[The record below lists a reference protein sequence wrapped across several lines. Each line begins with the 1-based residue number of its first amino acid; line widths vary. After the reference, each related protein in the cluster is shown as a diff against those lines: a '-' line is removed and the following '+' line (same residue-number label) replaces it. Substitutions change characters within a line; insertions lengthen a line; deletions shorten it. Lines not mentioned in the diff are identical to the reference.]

1 METIK
6 KFTDLGQAKKL
17 AGILSRET
25 ADMHYSRDFGGS
37 WFVDLDA
44 YSSIKLPKYSVN
56 NVEEYLLPCWSLTAL
71 LEVLPKIQG
80 LKPIL
85 DLEECSIQYSGIDLY
100 ITAGNLVDA
109 CYEMILKLNELN
121 IL

>member
-6 KFTDLGQAKKL
+6 RFTDLSQSKKL
-17 AGILSRET
+17 AEILQLET

-37 WFVDLDA
+37 WFVDLEA
-44 YSSIKLPKYSVN
+44 YSSIKLPKYAIN
-56 NVEEYLLPCWSLTAL
+56 NVEEHLLPCWSLAAL
-71 LEVLPKIQG
+71 FDVLPKIHG